1 MGSIPLGGRVCDFLW
16 VLLAYVGRL
25 PFDARG
31 FSCATNA
38 RPTRKS
44 GSDRKK
50 APFHPTLLPRD
61 CTTLIEM
68 SRVEM
73 MHREAEV
80 RRQMPH
86 CRALRG
92 CGADALHPREQ
103 QRVRT

>member
-1 MGSIPLGGRVCDFLW
+1 V
-16 VLLAYVGRL
+16 
-25 PFDARG
+25 RG
-31 FSCATNA
+31 FSFATNA
-38 RPTRKS
+38 RPTNEEI
-44 GSDRKK
+44 DRKK
-50 APFHPTLLPRD
+50 APRHPTLLLRD